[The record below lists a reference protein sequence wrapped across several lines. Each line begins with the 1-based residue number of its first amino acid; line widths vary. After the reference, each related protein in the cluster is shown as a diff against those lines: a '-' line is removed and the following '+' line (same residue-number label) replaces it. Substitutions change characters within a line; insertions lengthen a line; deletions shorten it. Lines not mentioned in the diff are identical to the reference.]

1 MFEVTKMQSKS
12 RIDMSKDGKTLY
24 IMMSD
29 ITLTLE
35 GIDTQKTIT
44 FVKKAQENNT
54 FDFTKINEITKD
66 DVKIDISINEDTV
79 LTEEINARAYSFFV
93 NFINV
98 FNNVKF
104 KYIRGEFSHNTF
116 TLRKQGN
123 ELMAER
129 KDKMCEY
136 SILFRKDIVQPLT
149 REIMII
155 AFTELLGAIAALYE
169 ALNHYG
175 IYKDLTHSL
184 YKTLQQYKQIIN

>member
-1 MFEVTKMQSKS
+1 
-12 RIDMSKDGKTLY
+12 MSKDGKTLY
-24 IMMSD
+24 IIMSD
-29 ITLTLE
+29 ITLTLD
-35 GIDTQKTIT
+35 GIDTQKAIE
-44 FVKKAQENNT
+44 FVKKAQEHNT

-66 DVKIDISINEDTV
+66 DVKIDISINKDTV

-93 NFINV
+93 NFIKV
-98 FNNVKF
+98 FSNVKF
-104 KYIRGEFSHNTF
+104 KHIRGDFSHNTF

-136 SILFRKDIVQPLT
+136 SILFRKDIVQPLP

-155 AFTELLGAIAALYE
+155 AFAELLGAVAALYE

-175 IYKDLTHSL
+175 LYKDLSHSL